1 MTILYL
7 FITGLPLTMLILKI
21 KNKEFE
27 DPILFVIFIIWIIAC
42 TGLWFYMDWFSL
54 ESVKGI
60 FDPDFIW
67 KN

>member
-1 MTILYL
+1 M
-7 FITGLPLTMLILKI
+7 MILKI

-27 DPILFVIFIIWIIAC
+27 DPMLFVIFIIWIIAC

-54 ESVKGI
+54 KSVRGV
-60 FDPDFIW
+60 FDPNFIW

>member
-1 MTILYL
+1 M
-7 FITGLPLTMLILKI
+7 MILKI

-27 DPILFVIFIIWIIAC
+27 YPMLFVIFIIWIIAC
-42 TGLWFYMDWFSL
+42 TGLSFYMDWFSL
-54 ESVKGI
+54 ESVRGI